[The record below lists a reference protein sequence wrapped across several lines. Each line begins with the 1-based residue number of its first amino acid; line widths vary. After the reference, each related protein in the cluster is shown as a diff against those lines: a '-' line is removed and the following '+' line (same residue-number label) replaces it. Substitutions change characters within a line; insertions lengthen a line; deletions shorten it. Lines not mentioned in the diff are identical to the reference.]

1 MNILDL
7 LNLSSAKLS
16 KRLGMGFGAQVF
28 LSVMMAALGWWG
40 VSTVSHDL
48 KEILAQDRTLDLAHG
63 VRETIGLVRLKTWN
77 IIAQKDTAEKQ
88 KFEAD
93 LKQLRQ
99 VYAAKL
105 DQMKTF
111 VAAGSIEA
119 QLVAQL
125 EDAIV
130 QSRTE
135 NSRVL
140 SLALEGKE
148 AEAAALFAGRVTEMN
163 DKVDLALDTFFA
175 AHAKHVEELGN
186 TAIQVSARFSVW
198 VLIMAGF
205 VVLLAVVYGVT
216 ITRSVSGSIR
226 ADVELLEGMG
236 QGDLTH
242 KVPEALLGRKDEAGD
257 LARGIRGMSENLSRL
272 LREVSAGIQTLAGSS
287 SQMTSISAES
297 AAAVKATSETSS
309 TVAAAA
315 EEMSASAVSVAAGME
330 QATANLTTV
339 ASATEEMTST
349 IGEIATHS
357 EKARHISSEANQ
369 QAQRVTASMRELSQA
384 AQAIGKVT
392 DTITTISDQTK
403 LLALNATIEAARAGA
418 AGKGFAVVA
427 HEIKELARQTAEAT
441 EDIKAKVGGIQSSTT
456 GTLQDLERIA
466 QVISEVSE
474 IVNTIASAIEEQSS
488 VTKDIARNV
497 AEAANG
503 VKDSNQ
509 RVAQISTVSQ
519 EVARDIVLVNQAA
532 GDISSGSEQVMT
544 RADELSRL
552 AEDLR
557 RIVGRFKVEGSPE
570 AVSREPDREARE
582 ESRQDRPFVEWTEGL
597 SVGVKAMDQHHQ
609 KLVDLIN
616 RLHTAMRSGQGR
628 LVIGPALE
636 GVGQIHPIPFR
647 RGREAHGTAPFP
659 RPGRTEGA
667 PRQVHCDRQRVAP
680 EARGRPAGPDHRC
693 AFDAQELAGGP
704 YPKQRQGEHDP
715 DPGLGGPRAPRM
727 EETATARLP
736 SWLGNP
742 IPHAMTPM
750 PEMPPLISWNHRGR
764 RTTSH

>member
-1 MNILDL
+1 
-7 LNLSSAKLS
+7 
-16 KRLGMGFGAQVF
+16 
-28 LSVMMAALGWWG
+28 
-40 VSTVSHDL
+40 
-48 KEILAQDRTLDLAHG
+48 
-63 VRETIGLVRLKTWN
+63 
-77 IIAQKDTAEKQ
+77 
-88 KFEAD
+88 
-93 LKQLRQ
+93 
-99 VYAAKL
+99 
-105 DQMKTF
+105 
-111 VAAGSIEA
+111 
-119 QLVAQL
+119 
-125 EDAIV
+125 
-130 QSRTE
+130 
-135 NSRVL
+135 
-140 SLALEGKE
+140 
-148 AEAAALFAGRVTEMN
+148 
-163 DKVDLALDTFFA
+163 
-175 AHAKHVEELGN
+175 
-186 TAIQVSARFSVW
+186 
-198 VLIMAGF
+198 MAGF

-297 AAAVKATSETSS
+297 AAAVKATSERSS

-628 LVIGPALE
+628 SVIGPALE
-636 GVGQIHPIPFR
+636 
-647 RGREAHGTAPFP
+647 
-659 RPGRTEGA
+659 
-667 PRQVHCDRQRVAP
+667 
-680 EARGRPAGPDHRC
+680 
-693 AFDAQELAGGP
+693 ELAKYTQYHFGAEE
-704 YPKQRQGEHDP
+704 KLMEQHHS
-715 DPGLGGPRAPRM
+715 PGLAEQKELHAKFIATVSELRRKLEGGQQGLTTDVLSM
-727 EETATARLP
+727 LKN
-736 SWLGNP
+736 WLVDHIQNKDKES
-742 IPHAMTPM
+742 MTPIRASAAARSSNGGNGHG
-750 PEMPPLISWNHRGR
+750 PAPKLAGKSHPPRHD
-764 RTTSH
+764 SHA